1 MVSQD
6 RPNVES
12 WLREPNGAWLI
23 VCYTGMEAIA
33 KVRCLGIE
41 IPLTEIYSRVEWAG
55 GQS

>member
-23 VCYTGMEAIA
+23 VCYTGMEAMAII
-33 KVRCLGIE
+33 RCLGIE